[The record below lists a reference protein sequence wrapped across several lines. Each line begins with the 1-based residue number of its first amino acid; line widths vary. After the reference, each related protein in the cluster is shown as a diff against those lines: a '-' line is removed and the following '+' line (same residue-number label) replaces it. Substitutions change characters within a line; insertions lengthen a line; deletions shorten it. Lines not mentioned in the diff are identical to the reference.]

1 MAVTHALRAAD
12 VGERPTARSGTTQG
26 QKRGRPRPTL
36 PPEALE
42 RPGIHVG
49 PGFVGMDLDALR
61 RVEQYTA
68 RLEGELLKSDDPDRE
83 ERPERSGRHV
93 GEPSGCRR

>member
-1 MAVTHALRAAD
+1 MSL
-12 VGERPTARSGTTQG
+12 PTDSGPSGTT
-26 QKRGRPRPTL
+26 RGRECGRTRPLPTL
-36 PPEALE
+36 PREALE

-68 RLEGELLKSDDPDRE
+68 RLEGELLKSDVPDRE
-83 ERPERSGRHV
+83 PPARPERS
-93 GEPSGCRR
+93 